1 MACSLALRLRSL
13 SSWMRRGVWLFEVDG
28 FGVGVVF
35 VAGFGGVLFLPLGWF
50 GRRDPFGDGG
60 RAPVFAVVLLL
71 LLLLS
76 RRPDDGDGNG
86 RGGGDLHHRHS
97 ICQCLGRLPR
107 RRKMEAKN
115 LRTDILEFTHTKWT
129 AWDGLLLSAQS
140 HVGPSS

>member
-1 MACSLALRLRSL
+1 MACSLVLRIGSLR
-13 SSWMRRGVWLFEVDG
+13 SWMRRRVRLFEVDG

-35 VAGFGGVLFLPLGWF
+35 VAGFGGILFLPLGWF
-50 GRRDPFGDGG
+50 GRRDPFGDGA

-71 LLLLS
+71 LS
-76 RRPDDGDGNG
+76 RRPDDGDSNG

-115 LRTDILEFTHTKWT
+115 LRTDICRFARTKWT
-129 AWDGLLLSAQS
+129 AWDGLVLSAQS